1 MSLYEKLANEIA
13 KSIRDGVLRVGDRL
27 PSVREA
33 CASRGV
39 SPSTVFQAYYLL
51 EARGLIRAR
60 PRSGYYVNA
69 RGDTLPPEPDT
80 SCPDGESTEL
90 AISERIFDILD
101 SVRNRDVT
109 PLGSAFPS
117 PLLFPLPRLAQA
129 MSTHLK
135 RQDPLATMED
145 LSPGNPGLRRQI
157 ALRYLIAGINVP
169 ASDIVITNGALEAL
183 NLCLQAVARP
193 GDTVIVEAP
202 TFYGALQALERQGL
216 KALEVPT
223 HPRTGVDLDAM
234 ETAIKRHRPKA
245 CWLMTQ
251 FQNPL
256 GSLMPEDKKRHL
268 VELLARHEIPLI
280 EDDVYGELYF
290 GAARP
295 VPAKAFDRH
304 GLVLHCSSF
313 SKCLAPG
320 YRIGWASA
328 GRYTQRVQRLKL
340 SSTLSASSPAQG
352 ALAEYLEQGGYD
364 RHLRRLRET
373 LQAQQDLMANAIAR
387 EFPAGTRVTRPQGG
401 FFLWLEMPAAVDALT
416 LHRQALARGISV
428 APGPIFS
435 ASGQF
440 GNALRLNYGHPW
452 DDAQADA
459 ILALGE
465 MARAACQP
473 AARRS

>member
-13 KSIRDGVLRVGDRL
+13 KSIRDGVLRVGDKL
-27 PSVREA
+27 PSVRDA
-33 CASRGV
+33 CSSRGV

-51 EARGLIRAR
+51 EARGLVRAR

-69 RGDTLPPEPDT
+69 RDDSLPPEPDT

-129 MSTHLK
+129 MSAHLK
-135 RQDPLATMED
+135 RQDPLDTIVD

-169 ASDIVITNGALEAL
+169 ANDIVVTNGALEAL
-183 NLCLQAVARP
+183 NLCLQAVAEP

-202 TFYGALQALERQGL
+202 TFYGALQALERHGL

-223 HPRTGVDLDAM
+223 HPRTGVDLESM

-256 GSLMPEDKKRHL
+256 GSLMPEEKKRQL
-268 VELLARHEIPLI
+268 VELLARHEIALI

-295 VPAKAFDRH
+295 VPAKAFDKH

-340 SSTLSASSPAQG
+340 SSTLSASGPAQG

-401 FFLWLEMPAAVDALT
+401 FFLWLEMPAAVDALA

-452 DDAQADA
+452 DDGKADA
-459 ILALGE
+459 IRVLGE
-465 MARAACQP
+465 MARAACSQATRP
-473 AARRS
+473 S

>member
-1 MSLYEKLANEIA
+1 VSLYEKLANEIA
-13 KSIRDGVLRVGDRL
+13 QSIRDGVLRVGDKL
-27 PSVREA
+27 PSVRDA

-60 PRSGYYVNA
+60 PRSGYYVNT
-69 RGDTLPPEPDT
+69 RSDSLPPEPDT

-129 MSTHLK
+129 MAAHLK

-183 NLCLQAVARP
+183 NRCLQAVTQP

-202 TFYGALQALERQGL
+202 TFYGALQALERLGL

-223 HPRTGVDLDAM
+223 HPRTGVDLGAM
-234 ETAIKRHRPKA
+234 EAAIARHAPKA

-256 GSLMPEDKKRHL
+256 GSLMPDEKKRQL
-268 VELLARHEIPLI
+268 VELLTRHDIALI

-290 GAARP
+290 GATRP
-295 VPAKAFDRH
+295 VPAKAFDTQ

-352 ALAEYLEQGGYD
+352 AIAEYLEQGGYD

-401 FFLWLEMPAAVDALT
+401 FFLWLEMPAAVDALA

-452 DDAQADA
+452 NPGQADA
-459 ILALGE
+459 IRTLGD
-465 MARAACQP
+465 MARAACSQ
-473 AARRS
+473 ATRSR

>member
-13 KSIRDGVLRVGDRL
+13 QSIRDGVLRVGDKL
-27 PSVREA
+27 PSVRDA

-60 PRSGYYVNA
+60 PRSGYYVNT
-69 RGDTLPPEPDT
+69 RSDSLPPEPDT

-129 MSTHLK
+129 MAAHLK

-183 NLCLQAVARP
+183 NLCLQAVTQP

-202 TFYGALQALERQGL
+202 TFYGALQALERLGL

-223 HPRTGVDLDAM
+223 HPRTGVDLGAM
-234 ETAIKRHRPKA
+234 EAAIARHAPKA

-256 GSLMPEDKKRHL
+256 GSLMPDEKKRQL
-268 VELLARHEIPLI
+268 VELLTRHDIALI

-290 GAARP
+290 GATRP
-295 VPAKAFDRH
+295 VPAKAFDTQ

-352 ALAEYLEQGGYD
+352 AIAEYLEQGGYD

-401 FFLWLEMPAAVDALT
+401 FFLWLEMPAAVDALA

-452 DDAQADA
+452 DPGQDDA
-459 ILALGE
+459 IRILGE
-465 MARAACQP
+465 MARAACSQ
-473 AARRS
+473 ATRSR

>member
-1 MSLYEKLANEIA
+1 MSLYEKLANDIA
-13 KSIRDGVLRVGDRL
+13 QSIRDGVLRVGDKL
-27 PSVREA
+27 PSVRDA

-51 EARGLIRAR
+51 EARGLVRAR
-60 PRSGYYVNA
+60 PRSGYYVNT
-69 RGDTLPPEPDT
+69 RSDSLPPEPDT

-101 SVRNRDVT
+101 SVRNREVT

-129 MSTHLK
+129 MATHLK

-183 NLCLQAVARP
+183 NLCLQAVTQP

-202 TFYGALQALERQGL
+202 TFYGALQALERLGL

-223 HPRTGVDLDAM
+223 HPRTGVDLG
-234 ETAIKRHRPKA
+234 AIEAAIQRHAPKA

-256 GSLMPEDKKRHL
+256 GSLMPEEKKRQL
-268 VELLARHEIPLI
+268 VELLTRHDVALI

-290 GAARP
+290 GATRP
-295 VPAKAFDRH
+295 VPAKAFDTQ

-352 ALAEYLEQGGYD
+352 AIAEYLEQGGYD

-373 LQAQQDLMANAIAR
+373 LQTQQDLMANAIAR

-401 FFLWLEMPAAVDALT
+401 FFLWLEMPAAVDALA

-440 GNALRLNYGHPW
+440 GNALRLNYGHLW
-452 DDAQADA
+452 DEGQADA
-459 ILALGE
+459 IRVLGE
-465 MARAACQP
+465 MARAACSQ
-473 AARRS
+473 AARRR

>member
-13 KSIRDGVLRVGDRL
+13 KSIRDGVLRVGDKL
-27 PSVREA
+27 PSVRDA
-33 CASRGV
+33 CSSRGV

-69 RGDTLPPEPDT
+69 RDDSLPPEPDT

-90 AISERIFDILD
+90 TISERIFDILD

-129 MSTHLK
+129 MSAHLK
-135 RQDPLATMED
+135 RQDPLDTMED

-169 ASDIVITNGALEAL
+169 ANDIVVTNGALEAL
-183 NLCLQAVARP
+183 NLCLQAVAAP

-202 TFYGALQALERQGL
+202 TFYGALQALERHGL

-256 GSLMPEDKKRHL
+256 GSLMPEEKKRRL
-268 VELLARHEIPLI
+268 VELLARHEIALI

-295 VPAKAFDRH
+295 VPAKAFDKH

-340 SSTLSASSPAQG
+340 SSTLSASGPAQG

-401 FFLWLEMPAAVDALT
+401 FFLWLEMPAAVDALA

-452 DDAQADA
+452 DAGKADA
-459 ILALGE
+459 IRILGE
-465 MARAACQP
+465 MARVACSQATRP
-473 AARRS
+473 S